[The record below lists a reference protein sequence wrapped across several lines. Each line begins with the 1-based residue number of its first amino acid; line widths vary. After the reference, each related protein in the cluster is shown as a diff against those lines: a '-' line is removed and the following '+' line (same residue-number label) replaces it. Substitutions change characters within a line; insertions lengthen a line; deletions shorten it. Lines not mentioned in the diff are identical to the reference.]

1 MKSKLTLRLDA
12 QVKKQ
17 AKEIARRKGTSVSK
31 LVEDYFRLLAEEP
44 SSNQENE
51 AKNESEATADS
62 PSPLPPRIQKLKDRL
77 GRPAPPVEVDED
89 TRAWIDAAADK
100 HA

>member
-12 QVKKQ
+12 QVKER

-31 LVEDYFRLLAEEP
+31 LVEDYFRLLADERSP
-44 SSNQENE
+44 DQEDERNVDPE
-51 AKNESEATADS
+51 AEADS
-62 PSPLPPRIQKLKDRL
+62 PPPLPPRIQKLKDRL
-77 GRPAPPVEVDED
+77 GRPAPLVEVDED
-89 TRAWIDAAADK
+89 TRAWIEAAAEK